1 MSVLAASSILFASAS
16 MACGSD
22 SPTQVS
28 SPVAGTYLATEFLVT
43 PAGEPT
49 IDVLAQGGTLSI
61 TIAADNRTSG
71 SLTLPASI
79 AGTDISLSMAG
90 TAVVS
95 GSTVTF
101 QQPGDTFVR
110 NLTFTVSGNT
120 LSVTNQSTGTATF
133 TVTLTKQ

>member
-1 MSVLAASSILFASAS
+1 MASAS
-16 MACGSD
+16 TACGSD
-22 SPTQVS
+22 SPTQAS
-28 SPVAGTYLATEFLVT
+28 SPIAGTYVATVLRVT
-43 PAGEPT
+43 PTGQPT

-61 TIAADNRTSG
+61 TIAADNTTTG
-71 SLTLPASI
+71 SLTLPASL
-79 AGTDISLSMAG
+79 AGSAVSLSMAG

-110 NLTFTVSGNT
+110 DLTFTISGNT
-120 LSVTNQSTGTATF
+120 LSVANQAAGSQTF